1 MTNPSSSDMPNPSEN
16 PELPVTASN
25 SPPSS
30 PIVNESP
37 TPQEIASTIRAMAD
51 AAATIADL
59 GANLERTS
67 ASSTVSSANISS
79 EVVAAAAANDTSGT
93 SGGGTS
99 GDFFSQLKGVPIDY
113 LISTPLIAAAR
124 SNMALATV
132 MLEFIDMIG
141 FEKDGTTTRK
151 ITFNLERPYEDPVTK
166 KWADTPQ
173 QIKVEAP
180 LLGLVPIPAL
190 LIDSVDINLTVKIDN
205 NLNSTS
211 NTTSKA
217 GFDAGSDWGWGHATF
232 TGSVS
237 TSQTNTRTTDQSA
250 TFTVDVRAQQQPLP
264 EGMAR
269 LMDVMASCITPL
281 PSK

>member
-1 MTNPSSSDMPNPSEN
+1 MTNPSSSDMPNPSEH
-16 PELPVTASN
+16 PELPVTASS

-37 TPQEIASTIRAMAD
+37 TPSEIASTIRAMAD
-51 AAATIADL
+51 AAATIAKL
-59 GANLERTS
+59 GESLERTS
-67 ASSTVSSANISS
+67 VSSTVSSANISP
-79 EVVAAAAANDTSGT
+79 EVAAAVANDTSGT
-93 SGGGTS
+93 SG
-99 GDFFSQLKGVPIDY
+99 DFFGQLKGVPIDY

-141 FEKDGTTTRK
+141 FDKDGKTRL

-166 KWADTPQ
+166 KWAEKPQ

-190 LIDSVDINLTVKIDN
+190 LIDSVDINLTVKIDDT
-205 NLNSTS
+205 LTATS
-211 NTTSKA
+211 NTDTSTKVGA
-217 GFDAGSDWGWGHATF
+217 EADWGWGSATF
-232 TGSVS
+232 SGSVS
-237 TSQTNTRTTDQSA
+237 TSQSNTRTTDQSA

-281 PSK
+281 PTSK